1 MSISLPSRCRF
12 LCRLAPVCSI
22 GILWVLLAAGL
33 SAQTPPTQPV
43 RPRQHGPANSGKPVI
58 TRELKLVDSEGR
70 VRLLLTTDR
79 DQPVVRMLR
88 DDGKPAIDLALDG
101 NGNPSVQ
108 LHNPNGGAS
117 AILEIDDKGTHLKMD
132 HPGGAS
138 IYLFMNNA
146 SVSGLVFEDQNGTKR
161 YEILKEVNAEASV
174 TRLDA
179 EGKPLP

>member
-1 MSISLPSRCRF
+1 
-12 LCRLAPVCSI
+12 
-22 GILWVLLAAGL
+22 VLLPASL
-33 SAQTPPTQPV
+33 SAQAPPTQGPV
-43 RPRQHGPANSGKPVI
+43 SPRQHGPTSSSKAVV
-58 TRELKLVDSEGR
+58 TRELKLVDSRGH

-108 LHNPNGGAS
+108 LHNTNGGAS

-132 HPGGAS
+132 HPGGAA
-138 IYLFMNNA
+138 IYLFMNDA
-146 SVSGLVFEDQNGTKR
+146 GVSGLVLEDQNGKKR

-179 EGKPLP
+179 QGKPLP